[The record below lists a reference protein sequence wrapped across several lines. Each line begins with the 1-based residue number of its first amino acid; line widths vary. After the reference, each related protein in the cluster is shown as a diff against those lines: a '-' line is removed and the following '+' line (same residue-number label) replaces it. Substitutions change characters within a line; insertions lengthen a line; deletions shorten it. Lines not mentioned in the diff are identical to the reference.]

1 MMYLV
6 CIFVSPLYFLIRKKW
21 GGFIINSILWVLAW
35 LTILLFG
42 LGIFFWFVAAVHA
55 IWNLREDLMRQQA
68 QMIAEEIAK
77 SGNKPA

>member
-6 CIFVSPLYFLIRKKW
+6 CIFLSPLYFLIRKKW
-21 GGFIINSILWVLAW
+21 VGFIINSILWVLAW